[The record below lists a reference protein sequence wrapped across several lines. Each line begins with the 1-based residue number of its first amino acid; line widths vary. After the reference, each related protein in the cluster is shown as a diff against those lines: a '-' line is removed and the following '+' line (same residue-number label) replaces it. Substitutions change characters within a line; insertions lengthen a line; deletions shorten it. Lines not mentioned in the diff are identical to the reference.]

1 MGKPGN
7 DWSPSEDYILRNEA
21 GLKASK
27 VMELL
32 PGRTA
37 QSIRSRRKVLMR
49 KPPEQPIRYR
59 DRWTDEHDDQL
70 RELAAEGL
78 NYAEIGALMNRTP
91 NGIKHRMCKLGEF
104 GEKFSFAKEPPPK
117 LDPWPDL
124 GPNAFRDVKVSADPP
139 TTMSRP
145 EVRTNG
151 GVGSRMLVI

>member
-1 MGKPGN
+1 MGKPGT
-7 DWSPSEDYILRNEA
+7 DWSPTEDYILRNEA

-37 QSIRSRRKVLMR
+37 QSIRLRRTLLLSRPADAPVK
-49 KPPEQPIRYR
+49 YR
-59 DRWTDEHDDQL
+59 DRWTDVADDQL
-70 RELAAEGL
+70 RELAAQGM
-78 NYAEIGALMNRTP
+78 NYADIGKLMNRTP
-91 NGIKHRMCKLGEF
+91 AGIKHRMCKLGEF

-124 GPNAFRDVKVSADPP
+124 GPDAFKNVKVSADPP

-145 EVRTNG
+145 EVRTLA
-151 GVGSRMLVI
+151 GVWGELV